1 MWPGT
6 PVALWMKRHNRWMWQ
21 RQRAQTV
28 YNNRKYVRPAVKT
41 FKSVSCC
48 GSRASTS
55 RRRQLPRCSPH
66 QEAPRR
72 KGPAGFHRINKTVTH
87 KDRRRK
93 GQTLVHNRRATAQP
107 KELSECSWRTDSHT
121 HTQTS
126 TSNLCTCSYWRLCV
140 SLTSAWFSSFG
151 VKRFI
156 QETLTHLAI
165 LYKQHADGV
174 LGAEV
179 EYVNVVLNSHL
190 REWLHPRRGG
200 ERRMT
205 GWGTRSNMWV
215 ITLQVPFKDGHCWFM
230 CAVYWIKRAA
240 VLRNL
245 SLFHKHTGL
254 QSHWISRVSSQKNIS
269 KHHLIISNTTHFHT
283 QPNKLK

>member
-48 GSRASTS
+48 GSRALTS

-93 GQTLVHNRRATAQP
+93 GQTLVHNRRATARP
-107 KELSECSWRTDSHT
+107 KELSECRRRTDSHT
-121 HTQTS
+121 QTHTH
-126 TSNLCTCSYWRLCV
+126 R
-140 SLTSAWFSSFG
+140 
-151 VKRFI
+151 
-156 QETLTHLAI
+156 
-165 LYKQHADGV
+165 
-174 LGAEV
+174 
-179 EYVNVVLNSHL
+179 HL
-190 REWLHPRRGG
+190 RQTCARAHTDVCVCLWRQPGFQALEWRDLSKRHSPILPSSTNSMLMG
-200 ERRMT
+200 
-205 GWGTRSNMWV
+205 
-215 ITLQVPFKDGHCWFM
+215 
-230 CAVYWIKRAA
+230 YWE
-240 VLRNL
+240 
-245 SLFHKHTGL
+245 
-254 QSHWISRVSSQKNIS
+254 
-269 KHHLIISNTTHFHT
+269 
-283 QPNKLK
+283 LK

>member
-66 QEAPRR
+66 QEAPRGER
-72 KGPAGFHRINKTVTH
+72 PAGFHRINKTVTH

-93 GQTLVHNRRATAQP
+93 GQTLVHNRRATARP

-179 EYVNVVLNSHL
+179 EYVNVVLNGHL

-200 ERRMT
+200 REEDDRMRNKKQYVGNYFT
-205 GWGTRSNMWV
+205 SALQGWALLVYVCCLLNQEGCSPEKSLPLSQTHRPP
-215 ITLQVPFKDGHCWFM
+215 ITLDLKSKFAKEYQQTSLD
-230 CAVYWIKRAA
+230 YIKHNSFPHAA
-240 VLRNL
+240 
-245 SLFHKHTGL
+245 
-254 QSHWISRVSSQKNIS
+254 
-269 KHHLIISNTTHFHT
+269 
-283 QPNKLK
+283 